1 MKRFTP
7 AAAAV
12 LTLAF
17 GACLSAEDKM
27 ARGKQLY
34 DEQKCRMCHN
44 LGGVGN
50 LKGAALD
57 GVGSKHGPD
66 VLKLWL
72 TNPKEMAQKA
82 GSTRKPPMQSFAK
95 LPPPDIDALV
105 VYLSTLKKPGK

>member
-7 AAAAV
+7 VVAAV
-12 LTLAF
+12 LSLVF
-17 GACLSAEDKM
+17 GAALSGEDK
-27 ARGKQLY
+27 AVRGKHLY
-34 DEQKCRMCHN
+34 EEQKCRMCHN

-57 GVGSKHGPD
+57 EVGSKHTPD
-66 VLKLWL
+66 VLKMWL
-72 TNPKEMAQKA
+72 TQPKEMAQKA

-105 VYLSTLKKPGK
+105 AYLSTLTKAGR

>member
-7 AAAAV
+7 VVVAV
-12 LTLAF
+12 LSVAF
-17 GACLSAEDKM
+17 GASLSGEDKA

-34 DEQKCRMCHN
+34 DEQKCRMCHSV
-44 LGGVGN
+44 GGVGN

-57 GVGSKHGPD
+57 GVGSKHAPD
-66 VLKLWL
+66 VLKMWL

-95 LPPPDIDALV
+95 LPPADIEALV
-105 VYLSTLKKPGK
+105 AYLSILKKPGK